1 MPAGALNT
9 GLRLTTL
16 ALLLSACSPLEPGAA
31 RSPTPST
38 SSATEVKEPAL
49 DLNGKRE
56 YVAQRSGKKLGEALL
71 EFVQQPDGSV
81 HESNH
86 LVMEINTQDGLQ
98 RFVTDREV
106 EYGPDLQ
113 ELHSLSIDRERET
126 ETRLE
131 ITTTGRTIVVHSTEP
146 GRDERRTLTAPEGLS
161 SELAVFHA
169 LRREALRGKALP
181 LERSYLQLD
190 EEARDFEPARYRLLE
205 RTTLRGP
212 EGEIQAWRFESFDE
226 SDDRATRGLVDDRGL
241 PLELDLDGIT
251 IALRGTKAAETN
263 GLLEVSS
270 DIPVEGKLARSNK
283 ERSVSLV
290 VDGAESHPKAL
301 IVDTPYQR
309 VTRNGNTYSLVLSAR
324 RPTLKTA
331 PSLPLSTL
339 PDELKRYLAPNA
351 NSQSDATEIVVLAD
365 KIVGKQ
371 KDSRKAA
378 RAIAEWVFRN
388 LQKADGVRGQASALE
403 TLAAMRG
410 DCTEHSALVVALA
423 RASGIPARVASG
435 IVLVPADK
443 PGDKPGAGYH
453 AWPELWLGEWVVMDA
468 ALGVFDTGSDY
479 IFFEY
484 DEPGEADSNALMML
498 AGKTKIVLPK

>member
-1 MPAGALNT
+1 MPVGALNT
-9 GLRLTTL
+9 GLRLSAF
-16 ALLLSACSPLEPGAA
+16 ALLLLACTPLEPSAA

-38 SSATEVKEPAL
+38 SAAPEAKEPAL
-49 DLNGKRE
+49 DLNGRRE
-56 YVAQRSGKKLGEALL
+56 YVAQSNGKKLGEALL
-71 EFVQQPDGSV
+71 EFAQQPDGSLL
-81 HESNH
+81 ETNH

-98 RFVTDREV
+98 RFITDREV

-113 ELHSLSIDRERET
+113 ERHSLSVDREKET

-131 ITTTGRTIVVHSTEP
+131 VTTTGRTIIVHSTDP

-190 EEARDFEPARYRLLE
+190 EEARDFEPARYRLVE
-205 RTTLRGP
+205 RTTIRGP

-226 SDDRATRGLVDDRGL
+226 GDDRATRGLVDDRGL

-270 DIPVEGKLARSNK
+270 DIPVEGKLARSTK

-290 VDGAESHPKAL
+290 VDGGESHAKPL
-301 IVDTPYQR
+301 IGDTPYQR
-309 VTRNGNTYSLVLSAR
+309 VTRNGNTYSLLLSAR

-331 PSLPLSTL
+331 PSLPLTAL
-339 PDELKRYLAPNA
+339 PADLQRYLASNA
-351 NSQSDATEIVVLAD
+351 NSQSDAPEIVELAA
-365 KIVGKQ
+365 KVVGKQ

-378 RAIAEWVFRN
+378 RAIAEWVYRN

-435 IVLVPADK
+435 IVLVP
-443 PGDKPGAGYH
+443 GEKPGAGYH

-484 DEPGEADSNALMML
+484 DEPGEADSNALMKL
-498 AGKTKIVLPK
+498 AGKTKIVTTK